1 MLTCVS
7 CYATARCSVCSRPQ
21 PTIRS
26 RAAGRSAYALDIAKV
41 GPLPLP
47 AAGTTRDKGP
57 NAANAAMLHITS
69 SSNEYTA
76 ARNLVENMPKRGQT
90 VLRVAGPYAIENAIL
105 AIALARPMMVAAWG
119 QDLAVLAMWNA
130 NKAYGG
136 SKTGLLLSV
145 FRCAVGSFPPE
156 VQIAPP
162 DVPAEQQGELWQRV
176 RAAQQRRWKRY
187 KQRQQKVKLQQDES
201 GS

>member
-1 MLTCVS
+1 
-7 CYATARCSVCSRPQ
+7 
-21 PTIRS
+21 
-26 RAAGRSAYALDIAKV
+26 
-41 GPLPLP
+41 
-47 AAGTTRDKGP
+47 
-57 NAANAAMLHITS
+57 MLHITS

-119 QDLAVLAMWNA
+119 QDLAVLAML

-136 SKTGLLLSV
+136 FKTGLLLSV

-162 DVPAEQQGELWQRV
+162 DVPAEQQAELWQRV

-187 KQRQQKVKLQQDES
+187 KQRQQKLEQQQDEPS
-201 GS
+201 S